1 MKTER
6 LEIAVHLYQISKQ
19 NGVCNVNCFSF
30 PISDSA
36 EQVQFSTTG
45 LQVSR

>member
-19 NGVCNVNCFSF
+19 LGFAMLIVFSF
-30 PISDSA
+30 PIFDSA

-45 LQVSR
+45 LQVSH